1 MRVTVSVTGGVFN
14 DHRVLSIDDRELKV
28 TERGKLRSN
37 RRLAPAD
44 ADHLR
49 DLAATVADLEL
60 PAPSPPKAAV
70 DGGTTTIEIAEDATD
85 DVTDDRVH
93 RRIVLSAGDDAP
105 ESVWMLLDT
114 VEALSRPDGV
124 TDPA

>member
-14 DHRVLSIDDRELKV
+14 DHRVLSVDDRELRV

-49 DLAATVADLEL
+49 DLAATVVDLEL
-60 PAPSPPKAAV
+60 PAPAPPHAAV
-70 DGGTTTIEIAEDATD
+70 DGGTTTIEISEDTTD
-85 DVTDDRVH
+85 DATDDRVH

-105 ESVWMLLDT
+105 EPVWALLDT
-114 VEALSRPDGV
+114 VEALTRPDS
-124 TDPA
+124 PAEPA